1 MVDVKGL
8 RERYNLTRVQ
18 FAELFNIPVRTVQS
32 WELGERACPLWV
44 FQMMEELLNF
54 YKLSGALEGARK
66 GENNDNNS

>member
-8 RERYNLTRVQ
+8 RVRYKLTRAQ

-44 FQMMEELLNF
+44 FQMMEELLEF
-54 YKLSGALEGARK
+54 YKLSGALEGFAE
-66 GENNDNNS
+66 GSNNDHNS